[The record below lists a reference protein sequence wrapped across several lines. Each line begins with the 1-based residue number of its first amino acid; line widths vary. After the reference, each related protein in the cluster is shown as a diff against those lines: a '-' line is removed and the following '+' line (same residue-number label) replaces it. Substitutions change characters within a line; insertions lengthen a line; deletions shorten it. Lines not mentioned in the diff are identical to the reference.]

1 MDEVKI
7 SVPAIEK
14 LLDYTASGVGAVA
27 GPMLANW
34 RTEREG
40 RARLTAAQYDVEV
53 RRIEAQSHAE
63 SLEIIAEAQTEAR
76 KSITKSA
83 DFSHGTVEF
92 SRGDITQ
99 SLEFQSR
106 KRLANVKSVVGNAAE
121 QLADEKVSDHEPDHD
136 WTARYFDCVQDVSS
150 EDMRKIWT
158 RILAGEVKS
167 PGQFSMR
174 TMDSLRNM
182 TKGDAAVFRDFC
194 DFVLNCEIVFNDF
207 VSPEYDALSFGRL
220 LHLQECGL
228 IKVEGN
234 LILKLNWNE
243 IGQVVLGYQN
253 GLLVITRTRE
263 HDKELSLRCI
273 GLTNVGGQLSTLVE
287 STVRMDYL
295 QVFAKYLQDMGREL
309 DYLEG
314 VSQLPNGQVSYTK
327 QTRIQ
332 PYEKA

>member
-7 SVPAIEK
+7 SVPAFEK

-34 RTEREG
+34 RAEREG
-40 RARLTAAQYDVEV
+40 KAKLTAAQYDAEV

-63 SLEIIAEAQTEAR
+63 SLAIIAEAQAEAR
-76 KSITKSA
+76 KSIAKSA
-83 DFSHGTVEF
+83 EFSHGTIEF
-92 SRGDITQ
+92 SRGNITQ

-106 KRLANVKSVVGNAAE
+106 KRLANVKSVVEDAAE

-136 WTARYFDCVQDVSS
+136 WTARFFNCVQDVSS
-150 EDMRKIWT
+150 ENMRKIWARLLT
-158 RILAGEVKS
+158 GEVKN
-167 PGQFSMR
+167 PGQYSMR

-182 TKGDAAVFRDFC
+182 TKGDAIVFRNFC
-194 DFVLNCEIVFNDF
+194 QFVLNREIVFKDT
-207 VSPEYDALSFGRL
+207 VLPEYDALSFSRL

-228 IKVEGN
+228 IKVEHE
-234 LILKLNWNE
+234 LIRKMNWDE
-243 IGQVVLGYQN
+243 FGRVLLGYQD
-253 GLLVITRTRE
+253 GLLVIRRTRE

-295 QVFAKYLQDMGREL
+295 QVFAKYLQNMGREL

-332 PYEKA
+332 PFVGK